1 MFDLY
6 IYPFGIH
13 NKEEYS
19 DLSGYFA
26 GNVHRRANR
35 TRVEDLI
42 VIRFAANRSLSE
54 DEKNSINDFV
64 SKTGE
69 HYFRT
74 KGPITTAAKNAC
86 DFFNNLLNQ
95 INVKNNEKTPILGS
109 FHLVVLNKDDLY
121 LVQAG
126 GAKSFYLSRTK
137 FERFEDKSYG
147 MDGIGISKSL
157 NLRFFHAKVAE
168 SDRLIITSKPPQ
180 TWTKEAL
187 NVNNKLSISHLR
199 RRILELSSIN
209 FEAVIVQFRIGNG
222 SVHQLKLDSNEF
234 SQIEQDDEFP
244 SDQTEPS
251 EEFSSPIIAEDIEPN
266 LKVDPHQIEK
276 QNPPVN
282 VQIAPNLFDFFPE
295 TDLDGKKT
303 ENLDQL
309 SNKQKPTAV
318 QNEDQYKEEPNQE
331 SESNLTNEGIF
342 LSGDVW
348 EAENKQSLNDK
359 NTKKLK
365 DKQRDSKGFAI
376 FLLKTRNHFQ
386 QINNKYG
393 VFRNSLNRKLAN
405 LLKSPS
411 RTGDLADSNAL
422 SSTSMLMI
430 AILVALFVSAIG
442 ITVYLQSGIGSQQAQ
457 LIADANML
465 ISDAL
470 EEPDAGNQLLMYQEA
485 LRLVEESENFGKS
498 ESATELKTFLQS
510 QLDIIQGVTRIDIQP
525 TIFGGLDKRIQISR
539 MGIHSNGDVYALDS
553 GTGRVIRMIATRPD
567 YVIDTSFVCG
577 PGKYGD
583 VIVEPLV
590 DIEVVDFANEIN
602 TSLMGIDSRGDLI
615 LCIPGSDPIAIA
627 LEKSDITWGN
637 IKALSFNGFSLYVL
651 DIGETTRDIY
661 RYRSNNFAFDQIPES
676 IFSGNIPEN
685 LADSR
690 DISVNQEELFLLHND
705 SQLTRCNLNQAS
717 CENNIGYGVIVNDKT
732 RENLSVLPNV
742 DFSQIYLTYP
752 PDPSIYILNDNNQTI
767 YHFSLAVNLQKQ
779 ISPNLTGLQNFNS
792 ETNSLTAFAVSPNG
806 IIHFAYGNLVYF
818 GYLP

>member
-1 MFDLY
+1 VFDLY

-157 NLRFFHAKVAE
+157 NLRFFHAKIAE
-168 SDRLIITSKPPQ
+168 SDRLIITSKSPQ

-199 RRILELSSIN
+199 RRILELSSLN

-276 QNPPVN
+276 QNPPVH

-318 QNEDQYKEEPNQE
+318 QNEDQFKEEPHHE
-331 SESNLTNEGIF
+331 IETNLTNEGIF

-539 MGIHSNGDVYALDS
+539 MGIHPNGDVYALDS

-577 PGKYGD
+577 PGKYDD

-602 TSLMGIDSRGDLI
+602 TSIMGIDSRGDLI

-637 IKALSFNGFSLYVL
+637 VKAFSFNGFSLYVL

-752 PDPSIYILNDNNQTI
+752 PDPSIYILNDYNQTI

>member
-1 MFDLY
+1 VFDLY

-318 QNEDQYKEEPNQE
+318 QNEDQFKEEPHHE
-331 SESNLTNEGIF
+331 IETNLTNEGIF

-393 VFRNSLNRKLAN
+393 VFRNSLNRKLAK

>member
-1 MFDLY
+1 VFDLY

-137 FERFEDKSYG
+137 FERFDDKSYG

-199 RRILELSSIN
+199 RRILELSSLN

-251 EEFSSPIIAEDIEPN
+251 EEFSSLIVAEDIEPN

-276 QNPPVN
+276 QNPPVH

-318 QNEDQYKEEPNQE
+318 QNEDQFKEEPHQE
-331 SESNLTNEGIF
+331 NESNLTNEGIF

-422 SSTSMLMI
+422 SSASMLMI

-510 QLDIIQGVTRIDIQP
+510 QLDIIQGITRIDIQP